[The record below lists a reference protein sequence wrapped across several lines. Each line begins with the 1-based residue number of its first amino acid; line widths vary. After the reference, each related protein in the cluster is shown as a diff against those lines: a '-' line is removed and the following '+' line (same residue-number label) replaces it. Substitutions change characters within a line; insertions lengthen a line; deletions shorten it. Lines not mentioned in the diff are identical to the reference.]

1 MELEPL
7 LRQSDIVSLHVPLMP
22 QTYHLIGT
30 AQLAMMKQ
38 GSYLV
43 NTSRGSVLD
52 EKALVKALRS
62 GHLAGA
68 ALDVYESEPPDPD
81 NPLFRMDNVVLTP
94 HVGGDRATPWSRR
107 PRPWSPTSSNGFAAI
122 LHLTSATL
130 KFGRLHARKANS
142 RIEVNKSKRPNVA
155 RPDLNALRD
164 SSLPQVIIN
173 GSFGVITDCLLQKTE
188 LKTK

>member
-7 LRQSDIVSLHVPLMP
+7 LRQSDIVSLHIPLTP

-30 AQLAMMKQ
+30 AQLAMMKK

-52 EKALVKALRS
+52 EKALVEALQS

-81 NPLFRMDNVVLTP
+81 NPLFKMDNVVLTP
-94 HVGGDRATPWSRR
+94 HVGGDTTTPWSRR
-107 PRPWSPTSSNGFAAI
+107 PRPWSPTSSSGFAAI
-122 LHLTSATL
+122 LPLTSATL

-155 RPDLNALRD
+155 RPDLNALRGQFPAPGNHQWIVWGD
-164 SSLPQVIIN
+164 H
-173 GSFGVITDCLLQKTE
+173 
-188 LKTK
+188 